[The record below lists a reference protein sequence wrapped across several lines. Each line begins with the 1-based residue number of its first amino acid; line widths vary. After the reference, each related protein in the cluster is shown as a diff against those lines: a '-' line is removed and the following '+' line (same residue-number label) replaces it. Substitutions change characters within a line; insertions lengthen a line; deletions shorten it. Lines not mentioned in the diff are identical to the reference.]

1 MNLIPKLARFVVP
14 AAFLPKAWASPYDA
28 ANWSPNRGRVPGSA
42 PRDAKLDLSPGVRTE
57 LVRRS
62 RYLHRNSGFVRE
74 MVSNMAIYSTGDGIR
89 PQAQSADPEW
99 NRRAEEIFRRWSAQC
114 EVTNRFSFEECQ
126 SLVCRGMDVDGEF
139 FVLKTRD
146 RSGLPRIQLIETHR
160 IGDDSEDTCDGIGL
174 APDGSPVFYRLI
186 EDGAPRDIPAA
197 SMLHVFEPESV
208 SAVRNAPTIQ
218 HSINHM
224 LDEMELLALEKHAV
238 KDNADV
244 SRILKTARG
253 EIDDTGDFSIG
264 TQQNQPQASD
274 AAQLQKIIGGKLVAL
289 KPDES
294 LDSFQSNRPSP
305 TFTGFL
311 NHLRRDSA
319 LGVLPYEFAADSS
332 SIGGAGVRLVVAKA
346 DRRFSYRQLILIN
359 RLIEPVWAYVIG
371 DAIAR
376 GELAP
381 KPQWWRIS
389 STTPRRITVDAGRE
403 AQQNRSDV
411 EMGLKTISQSYG
423 ELGLD
428 FEEEMRVRARNAKFL
443 VELAA
448 EYQVPLEMLWRPSG
462 GTSATPAVGETED
475 LPSIS
480 GNRQPG

>member
-1 MNLIPKLARFVVP
+1 MNLLPKLARLVVP
-14 AAFLPKAWASPYDA
+14 AAFLPKAWVSPYDA
-28 ANWSPNRGRVPGSA
+28 ANWSPSRGRVPGSA

-89 PQAQSADPEW
+89 PQAQSPDADW
-99 NRRAEEIFRRWSAQC
+99 NRRAEEVFRRWSAKC
-114 EVTNRFSFEECQ
+114 EVTGRFSFEECQ
-126 SLVCRGMDVDGEF
+126 SLVCRAMDVDGEF

-146 RSGLPRIQLIETHR
+146 RNGLAKIQLIETHR
-160 IGDDSEDTCDGIGL
+160 IGNSTDDTCDGVGL
-174 APDGSPVFYRLI
+174 ASDGSPIFYRLI
-186 EDGAPRDIPAA
+186 EDSGPRDIPAA
-197 SMLHVFEPESV
+197 SMLHVFEPESA

-244 SRILKTARG
+244 ARILKTARG
-253 EIDDTGDFSIG
+253 DIDEAGDFAIG
-264 TQQNQPQASD
+264 APGQPQASD
-274 AAQLQKIIGGKLVAL
+274 PSQLQKIIGGKLVAL

-311 NHLRRDSA
+311 SHLRRDSA

-332 SIGGAGVRLVVAKA
+332 SVGGAGVRLIVAKA

-376 GELAP
+376 GELSAE
-381 KPQWWRIS
+381 PQWWRIS
-389 STTPRRITVDAGRE
+389 CTTPRRVTVDAGRE
-403 AQQNRSDV
+403 AQQNRADV
-411 EMGLKTISQSYG
+411 EMGLKTLAQSFG

-428 FEEEMRVRARNAKFL
+428 FEEEMRTRARNAKFL

-448 EYQVPLEMLWRPSG
+448 EFDIPLEMLWRPSG
-462 GTSATPAVGETED
+462 GISATPAVGEPQD
-475 LPSIS
+475 PPQIS
-480 GNRQPG
+480 GATQPG

>member
-1 MNLIPKLARFVVP
+1 MNLLPKIARCVIP

-28 ANWSPNRGRVPGSA
+28 ANWSPTRGRVPGSA

-89 PQAQSADPEW
+89 PQAQSADPDW
-99 NRRAEEIFRRWSAQC
+99 NRRAEELFRRWSAQC
-114 EVTNRFSFEECQ
+114 EVTGRFSFEECQ

-160 IGDDSEDTCDGIGL
+160 IGDTSEDTCDGIGL
-174 APDGSPVFYRLI
+174 GPDGSPLFYRLI
-186 EDGAPRDIPAA
+186 EDSGPRDIPAA

-253 EIDDTGDFSIG
+253 ELDDAGDFSVASAPS
-264 TQQNQPQASD
+264 QPQASD

-294 LDSFQSNRPSP
+294 LESFQSNRPSP

-311 NHLRRDSA
+311 SHLRRDSA

-346 DRRFSYRQLILIN
+346 DRRFSYRQLILIT

-376 GELAP
+376 GELPAQA
-381 KPQWWRIS
+381 QWWRIS

-403 AQQNRSDV
+403 AQQNRADV

-448 EYQVPLEMLWRPSG
+448 EFQIPLEMLWRPSG
-462 GTSATPAVGETED
+462 GTSATPAVGEVQD
-475 LPSIS
+475 PPSIS
-480 GNRQPG
+480 GIRQPG